1 MSQQGVAPHLILFI
15 GIGVFSL
22 FAQGRYE
29 IDVRDDFGVE
39 ATATTTEADPDPNA
53 FIAVE
58 KEPQPLNY
66 EKVRKRIGY
75 PPLAKEAGI
84 QGKVMVQVLVSES
97 GRYKT
102 HIVFRSPHKADA
114 VERELP
120 NLQFLPAIQAGKP
133 VKVWS
138 TTVFDFHL
146 S

>member
-1 MSQQGVAPHLILFI
+1 MSQQGVARHLILFI
-15 GIGVFSL
+15 VIGVFSL

-39 ATATTTEADPDPNA
+39 AIATTEADPDPTA
-53 FIAVE
+53 FIAAE

-66 EKVRKRIGY
+66 EKVRRRIGY

-102 HIVFRSPHKADA
+102 HIVFRSPHKAEA

-120 NLQFLPAIQAGKP
+120 NLQFLPAIQVGKP
-133 VKVWS
+133 VKVWN